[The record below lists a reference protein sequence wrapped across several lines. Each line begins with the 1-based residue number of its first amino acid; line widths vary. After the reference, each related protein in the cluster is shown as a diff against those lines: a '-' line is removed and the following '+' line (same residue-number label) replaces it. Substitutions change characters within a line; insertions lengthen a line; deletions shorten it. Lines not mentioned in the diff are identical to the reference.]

1 MNKDCNVS
9 RISWSPLALLIAW
22 LMLPCVVDAQS
33 LNFDPDKPIK
43 LSGSINLS
51 FETYSQNGLE
61 FSRRKPTSWLVSGSP
76 TLAIYGIQV
85 PVTMIVSNFE
95 SRFYQ
100 PFNQYGISPSYK
112 WATAHIGYRNVQ
124 FSPFTLAGH
133 RMLGGGLELNPGK
146 IRAGFMYG
154 RLNRATVVD
163 SVMYS
168 NPLAYNPKP
177 TYTRMAYAGKLGYGS
192 DKSYID
198 ATILRGWDNE
208 MSLSAELRD
217 SIPAAENTA
226 LGLGWKLQLAKK
238 LSWQTDLGVS
248 LYTNDINRSSLIDSS
263 NTSPVLERL
272 DAIFGLKSSTQLL
285 TAAETKVAY
294 QDVQFGLTF
303 SYKRIDP
310 DYKSMGAYFF
320 QSDVQQFQVS
330 PSFRLDQGRLFV
342 SGGIGIQRDNL
353 AKLKLSTSNRFTG
366 NVNVNYNPSPSYGI
380 NLNYS
385 NFGITQNPLYVS
397 AESEAFK
404 QVSQSF
410 IISPYFN
417 KVGDNQVQNVQLM
430 ASIQSLNSPSRGLNA
445 AVDQK
450 TITGSLI
457 YGYTLLQS
465 AISLNASA
473 NVNNTS
479 LSVGNAGSYGL
490 GIGASKPLFDNA
502 VNVSLNGMYN
512 SNYFDGSSN
521 GYTLNG
527 MMQASYRVYKNNSIQ
542 IQGLYMKNKAD
553 DETVFGNFSELTFR
567 IGYGM
572 RF

>member
-1 MNKDCNVS
+1 MHKDCRVS
-9 RISWSPLALLIAW
+9 QFSWPVLPLILVWATLPW
-22 LMLPCVVDAQS
+22 LAVGQT
-33 LNFDPDKPIK
+33 LNFDPDKPVK
-43 LSGSINLS
+43 LSGTINLS

-61 FSRRKPTSWLVSGSP
+61 FSRRKPTSWLISGSP
-76 TLAIYGIQV
+76 VLSIYGIQV

-112 WATAHIGYRNVQ
+112 WATAHLGYRNVQ

-133 RMLGGGLELNPGK
+133 RMLGGGIELNPGK
-146 IRAGFMYG
+146 LRAGFMYG
-154 RLNRATVVD
+154 RLNRATIVD

-177 TYTRMAYAGKLGYGS
+177 SYTRMAYAGKLGFGTE
-192 DKSYID
+192 KNHID

-208 MSLSAELRD
+208 MSLSSDLRD

-226 LGLGWKLQLAKK
+226 LGLGWKIQLAQK

-248 LYTNDINRSSLIDSS
+248 LYTNDINRESLIDSS
-263 NTSPVLERL
+263 NTSPILERL
-272 DAIFGLKSSTQLL
+272 DAIFGLKSSSQLL
-285 TAAETKVAY
+285 TAAETKLAY
-294 QDVQFGLTF
+294 QDTQFGLAL

-320 QSDVQQFQVS
+320 QSDMQQFQVS

-342 SGGIGIQRDNL
+342 SGGIGVQRDNL

-366 NVNVNYNPSPSYGI
+366 NINVNYNPSPMYGI
-380 NLNYS
+380 NLNYY

-410 IISPYFN
+410 IIAPYFN
-417 KVGDNQVQNVQLM
+417 KVGDSNVQNVQLM

-450 TITGSLI
+450 TITGSLV
-457 YGYTLLQS
+457 YGYTMLQS

-473 NVNNTS
+473 NINNTS
-479 LSVGNAGSYGL
+479 LSVGDAGSYGIGL
-490 GIGASKPLFDNA
+490 GVSKPFLDNL

-521 GYTLNG
+521 GYTMNG
-527 MMQASYRVYKNNSIQ
+527 MMQASYRVFKNNSIQ
-542 IQGLYMKNKAD
+542 IQGLYLKNKAD